1 MLVRLKEDFRF
12 IGNSRE
18 YRRGE
23 LLSVNECTI
32 TGNYILVRYLGLNN
46 WVRDRIDK
54 NVIEIIT

>member
-23 LLSVNECTI
+23 LLSVNECAI

-46 WVRDRIDK
+46 WVKDRIDK